1 MRKEVSL
8 SNLRKIRFLIILLL
22 SVSLISLVIL
32 VKINLSESE
41 DKITGH
47 ALEYNLLTKHV
58 PECGDGVC
66 TEGAESCFTCE
77 SDCGS
82 CACTGDGDCTDPGY
96 YCKFTFGECSG
107 DGTCSNPVAPSTA
120 DYTPVCGC
128 DDITYNNDNAATN
141 AGISLQFNGVCP
153 SDEEDDGG
161 GGGLPWG
168 KQDADNDGLTNLE
181 DNCPYDDNP
190 EQENSDGDELGD
202 ACDPCPEDILDD
214 SDEDGICNSDD
225 NCAGTFNPDQSNSD
239 GDGNGDVCDVCPNDF
254 ENDEDSDTICN
265 SEDNCPTMYNPNQE
279 DEDNDGLG
287 NACDPC
293 QYDSTD
299 LCDEDDESDE
309 DGLPLSPPIDGRL
322 LVVEN
327 FLPDT
332 YMRESLSE
340 NDVVLWESS
349 IGEQHT
355 LTIDVINYELGKI
368 VITVKSHP
376 QTATLSLGEIIYFDT
391 NHNELDDIAIQ
402 FNSLSDEADLTVV
415 SLNEE
420 IEANSEY
427 VSSIIDEESNEAVSS
442 EVLSPQPTKKSIFR
456 NILNDKFKILISLVI
471 TLLVLVIVI
480 VLSLLNKNKKL
491 ERKVRYGKN
500 KIKK

>member
-1 MRKEVSL
+1 MGKEVSL
-8 SNLRKIRFLIILLL
+8 SNLRKIRSLIIFSLFII
-22 SVSLISLVIL
+22 LISLVIL
-32 VKINLSESE
+32 IKINLSESE

-47 ALEYNLLTKHV
+47 ALEYNLLGGYV
-58 PECGDGVC
+58 CGDGTC
-66 TEGAESCFTCE
+66 TEGAESCGTCE
-77 SDCGS
+77 EDCGS

-128 DDITYNNDNAATN
+128 DDETYNNENAAIN
-141 AGISLQFNGVCP
+141 AGISLQFNVECP
-153 SDEEDDGG
+153 SGEENGGGGGG

-214 SDEDGICNSDD
+214 SDEDGICNSND

-239 GDGNGDVCDVCPNDF
+239 GDGNGNACDVCPNDF

-265 SEDNCPTMYNPNQE
+265 SEDNCPTMYNPNQK
-279 DEDNDGLG
+279 DEDNDELG
-287 NACDPC
+287 DACDPC
-293 QYDSTD
+293 QYDPTN
-299 LCDEDDESDE
+299 LCGEADEDEGDEP
-309 DGLPLSPPIDGRL
+309 PLSPTIDGRL
-322 LVVEN
+322 LVIES

-332 YMRESLSE
+332 YMRESLSKT
-340 NDVVLWESS
+340 DTILWKSP

-355 LTIDVINYELGKI
+355 LTIDTINYELEEI

-376 QTATLSLGEIIYFDT
+376 QTATISIGEIMYFDT

-402 FNSLSDEADLTVV
+402 FNSLSNGADLTIV

-420 IEANSEY
+420 VEANSEY
-427 VSSIIDEESNEAVSS
+427 VSSIIDEESNEAASS
-442 EVLSPQPTKKSIFR
+442 EVLSPPPVKESLFR
-456 NILNDKFKILISLVI
+456 NILDDKFKILISLVI
-471 TLLVLVIVI
+471 TLLVLALVIG
-480 VLSLLNKNKKL
+480 LSLLAKASLQKKKL
-491 ERKVRYGKN
+491 EKKV
-500 KIKK
+500 KKL

>member
-1 MRKEVSL
+1 
-8 SNLRKIRFLIILLL
+8 
-22 SVSLISLVIL
+22 
-32 VKINLSESE
+32 
-41 DKITGH
+41 
-47 ALEYNLLTKHV
+47 
-58 PECGDGVC
+58 
-66 TEGAESCFTCE
+66 
-77 SDCGS
+77 
-82 CACTGDGDCTDPGY
+82 
-96 YCKFTFGECSG
+96 
-107 DGTCSNPVAPSTA
+107 
-120 DYTPVCGC
+120 
-128 DDITYNNDNAATN
+128 
-141 AGISLQFNGVCP
+141 
-153 SDEEDDGG
+153 
-161 GGGLPWG
+161 
-168 KQDADNDGLTNLE
+168 
-181 DNCPYDDNP
+181 
-190 EQENSDGDELGD
+190 
-202 ACDPCPEDILDD
+202 
-214 SDEDGICNSDD
+214 
-225 NCAGTFNPDQSNSD
+225 
-239 GDGNGDVCDVCPNDF
+239 
-254 ENDEDSDTICN
+254 
-265 SEDNCPTMYNPNQE
+265 MYNPNQE

-391 NHNELDDIAIQ
+391 NHNELDDLAIQ
-402 FNSLSDEADLTVV
+402 FNSLSNGADLTVV

-471 TLLVLVIVI
+471 TSLVLVIVI